1 MAGFVDSS
9 EAERSSIRSKNVA
22 PTHNTWLLKLSDVE
36 RLTNDWTLTFQLWGG
51 PDQNITGDILY
62 SMTDMKLIA
71 AADCLSGDVNGDGS
85 VDLLDVGPF
94 VELLISGDFA
104 CEADIDGNGTVDLL
118 DVTPFVDVLAG
129 G

>member
-1 MAGFVDSS
+1 MGGPPIHLSSQSDSRAKPDYS
-9 EAERSSIRSKNVA
+9 RRGHLAQVRA
-22 PTHNTWLLKLSDVE
+22 
-36 RLTNDWTLTFQLWGG
+36 LTFQLWGG

>member
-1 MAGFVDSS
+1 M
-9 EAERSSIRSKNVA
+9 
-22 PTHNTWLLKLSDVE
+22 
-36 RLTNDWTLTFQLWGG
+36 
-51 PDQNITGDILY
+51 
-62 SMTDMKLIA
+62 
-71 AADCLSGDVNGDGS
+71 
-85 VDLLDVGPF
+85 DVGPF